1 MINSRNYKFK
11 INVSAEAYTSK
22 IEARACLTQ
31 ESAKKIGR
39 SKMAF
44 KEQVLTVDEFLE
56 KATSGYC
63 FCNIFEF
70 DPNVMYKISTSCSK
84 VWKIYP
90 VYKTGVNAGCMKLGF
105 KRDEFFKESY
115 TVFVDIDSTRF
126 QKVDAYINKLTF
138 KPTCVYMSYSDGLE
152 KNEIISRRFH
162 LVYVFDSPL
171 GKQDFLKV
179 SEVITKQI
187 EEDTGEIVEDYCGTR
202 LSQYMN
208 GCFGNQEV
216 YKTYLVYSILDI
228 LEKAEKFSIPIIVKE
243 KPPVSFNEW
252 VLIDFDNFEEEE
264 FKIKPCWINCL
275 STYTYLWRITKPEWI
290 NGAYQFVDPG
300 YFRLFFYP
308 EKVEDGNKR
317 RRKLYE
323 RMCLRR
329 IMKPDITSEE
339 LQFNTIMDVLKFF
352 DNSDR
357 VIDSDFIKRNITNCF
372 SYSVEELIEQYSTE
386 IEYLKK
392 IFYPRRG
399 IIYRTRSHHT
409 REITWC
415 ILDEMFNDNLSIKE
429 NFENINNDGFPI
441 SLRSLYDYVNDRGIV
456 IKGKIRD
463 DELQNL
469 IDPNLSGREN
479 YKLLR
484 EKGYKVDIRR
494 INELL
499 KLK

>member
-1 MINSRNYKFK
+1 
-11 INVSAEAYTSK
+11 
-22 IEARACLTQ
+22 
-31 ESAKKIGR
+31 
-39 SKMAF
+39 
-44 KEQVLTVDEFLE
+44 
-56 KATSGYC
+56 
-63 FCNIFEF
+63 
-70 DPNVMYKISTSCSK
+70 
-84 VWKIYP
+84 
-90 VYKTGVNAGCMKLGF
+90 
-105 KRDEFFKESY
+105 
-115 TVFVDIDSTRF
+115 
-126 QKVDAYINKLTF
+126 
-138 KPTCVYMSYSDGLE
+138 
-152 KNEIISRRFH
+152 
-162 LVYVFDSPL
+162 
-171 GKQDFLKV
+171 
-179 SEVITKQI
+179 
-187 EEDTGEIVEDYCGTR
+187 
-202 LSQYMN
+202 MN

-264 FKIKPCWINCL
+264 FKVKSCWINCL

-329 IMKPDITSEE
+329 IMKPEITSEE

-372 SYSVEELIEQYSTE
+372 SYSVEELIEQYSPE
-386 IEYLKK
+386 INYLRKK
-392 IFYPRRG
+392 FYPKRG

-415 ILDEMFNDNLSIKE
+415 ILDEMFNNNLSVRE

-441 SLRSLYDYVNDRGIV
+441 SLRSLYDYINDRGIV

-469 IDPNLSGREN
+469 INPNLSGREN

-484 EKGYKVDIRR
+484 EKGYKIDIRR
-494 INELL
+494 INESL